1 MKYIT
6 IYLLILLTSCGVQ
19 HNINRAKKHTAK
31 AIDKGA
37 VFSVST
43 DTLYVN
49 DTIVTQRTFTVNDTV
64 YIESIKTI
72 EKVVYQKGE
81 IRYITKKDKRKE
93 FREDK
98 KQAKRDFKIDKA
110 IEKTKRVK
118 TRKEKRSW
126 WWLWLLLGGIG
137 GVILNKKVM

>member
-1 MKYIT
+1 MKHIT

-31 AIDKGA
+31 AIEKGA

-49 DTIVTQRTFTVNDTV
+49 DTIVTQRIFTVNDTV

-93 FREDK
+93 VKAVKRKDK
-98 KQAKRDFKIDKA
+98 LNYKNFKLNNKLD
-110 IEKTKRVK
+110 RVK
-118 TRKEKRSW
+118 ARKQMSFKW
-126 WWLWLLLGGIG
+126 VLWLIIGLFGGI
-137 GVILNKKVM
+137 ILNRKVM